1 MKQNYDFKIDK
12 IKDLSSEEISL
23 RKKNLDL
30 FYQTGFPNKK
40 DEDWKFSDLNSILS
54 NNFNKIANND
64 FLPREKEF
72 KIIDEFEHNF
82 ISLFNGKLI
91 SKDFSYEEKNK
102 ILINN
107 FNYKDNLVL
116 DSKNSLYFL
125 NNALATGG
133 FSLEISKNYKL
144 KKPLVVYNNFS
155 NSLKEKIVNYKNSI
169 ILNENSEL
177 NLINFISNSSKENFM
192 VNILENIKVKKDSS
206 LNNILINNSKCNCYF
221 YKYIKSDLEK
231 NSNFENYF
239 LSSGLKFNKLD
250 IEINLNE
257 ENSNSSV
264 FSALNLINKEHQEI
278 KTRIN
283 HNAPNCNSYQKVKNV
298 LNDESKG
305 VYQGKIFVK
314 NIAQKTDAY
323 QLSKALI
330 LNDAAEFDAKPE
342 LEIYADDVKC
352 SHGST
357 SGSIDLNS
365 IHYLKSRGIPEKEA
379 YQMLINGFLCEILE
393 KLSEGKIKNF
403 LKEKLE
409 RQINGY

>member
-12 IKDLSSEEISL
+12 IKDLTSEEISL

-72 KIIDEFEHNF
+72 KIIDQFEHNF

-177 NLINFISNSSKENFM
+177 NLINYINNSSKENFM

-257 ENSNSSV
+257 ENSNSRV

-393 KLSEGKIKNF
+393 KLSEVKIKNF

>member
-1 MKQNYDFKIDK
+1 MKQNYDFKIDN
-12 IKDLSSEEISL
+12 IKDLSPEEINL

-64 FLPREKEF
+64 FLPRETEF

-102 ILINN
+102 ILIDN
-107 FNYKDNLVL
+107 FNYKNDLALDN
-116 DSKNSLYFL
+116 KNSLNFL

-133 FSLEISKNYKL
+133 FLLEISKNYKL
-144 KKPLVVYNNFS
+144 KKPLVIYNNFS

-177 NLINFISNSSKENFM
+177 NLINYINNSSKENFM
-192 VNILENIKVKKDSS
+192 VNILENIKIKKNSS
-206 LNNILINNSKCNCYF
+206 LNNILINNSQCNGYF
-221 YKYIKSDLEK
+221 YKYLNSELEK
-231 NSNFENYF
+231 NSNFENYL

-264 FSALNLINKEHQEI
+264 FSALNLMKNEHQEI

-283 HNAPNCNSYQKVKNV
+283 HNTPHCHSYQKVKNV

-357 SGSIDLNS
+357 SGSIDLNL
-365 IHYLKSRGIPEKEA
+365 IHYLKSRGIPKKEA
-379 YQMLINGFLCEILE
+379 YQMLINGFLSEVLE
-393 KLSEGKIKNF
+393 KLSEGKLKNF
-403 LKEKLE
+403 LKAKLE
-409 RQINGY
+409 SQINEN

>member
-12 IKDLSSEEISL
+12 INDLSPEEISL
-23 RKKNLDL
+23 RKKNLEL

-54 NNFNKIANND
+54 DNFNKIVNND
-64 FLPREKEF
+64 FLPRETEF
-72 KIIDEFEHNF
+72 KIIDDFEHNF
-82 ISLFNGKLI
+82 ISLLNGKLV

-102 ILINN
+102 ILIDN
-107 FNYKDNLVL
+107 FNYKNALSSN
-116 DSKNSLYFL
+116 SKNSLYFL

-133 FSLEISKNYKL
+133 FSLEISKNYKF
-144 KKPLVVYNNFS
+144 KKPLVIYNNFS
-155 NSLKEKIVNYKNSI
+155 NSLKETIVNYKNSV

-177 NLINFISNSSKENFM
+177 NLINYINNSSKENFM
-192 VNILENIKVKKDSS
+192 VNILENIKIKKDST
-206 LNNILINNSKCNCYF
+206 LKNILVNRSKCNGYF
-221 YKYIKSDLEK
+221 YKHIKSDLEK
-231 NSNFENYF
+231 NSTFENYL

-264 FSALNLINKEHQEI
+264 FSALNLMNNEHQEI

-283 HNAPNCNSYQKVKNV
+283 HNTPHCHSYQKIKNV

-330 LNDAAEFDAKPE
+330 LNDSAEFDAKPE

-379 YQMLINGFLCEILE
+379 YQMLINGFLSEILE

-409 RQINGY
+409 KQINGN

>member
-1 MKQNYDFKIDK
+1 MTQFCEFKIEN
-12 IKDLSSEEISL
+12 IKNLSIEEKSF

-30 FYQTGFPNKK
+30 FFQNGFPNKK
-40 DEDWKFSDLNSILS
+40 NEDWKFTDLSSILS
-54 NNFNKIANND
+54 NNFKYISNKDFSLND
-64 FLPREKEF
+64 KKLKL
-72 KIIDEFEHNF
+72 IDEFEHNF

-102 ILINN
+102 ILVDN
-107 FNYKDNLVL
+107 FDYKNELSL
-116 DSKNSLYFL
+116 HCKNSLYFL
-125 NNALATGG
+125 NNALALGG

-144 KKPLVVYNNFS
+144 KKPLVIYNNFS
-155 NSLKEKIVNYKNSI
+155 NSLKETMINYKNSI

-177 NLINFISNSSKENFM
+177 NLINYINNSSKANFM
-192 VNILENIKVKKDSS
+192 VNILENIKIKKDSL
-206 LNNILINNSKCNCYF
+206 LNNIFINSSKCNGYF

-231 NSNFENYF
+231 NSTFENYL

-264 FSALNLINKEHQEI
+264 FSALNLMNNEHQEI

-283 HNAPNCNSYQKVKNV
+283 HNTPHCHSYQKVKNV

-323 QLSKALI
+323 QLSKSLI

-357 SGSIDLNS
+357 SGSIDLNL

-379 YQMLINGFLCEILE
+379 YQMLIIGFLSEILE
-393 KLSEGKIKNF
+393 KLSEGKLKNF
-403 LKEKLE
+403 LKKNLE

>member
-12 IKDLSSEEISL
+12 IKDLTSKEISL

-40 DEDWKFSDLNSILS
+40 DEDWKFSDLNAILS
-54 NNFNKIANND
+54 NNFNKITNND

-107 FNYKDNLVL
+107 FNYKDDLAL

-144 KKPLVVYNNFS
+144 KKPLVIYNNFS
-155 NSLKEKIVNYKNSI
+155 DSLKEKIVNYKNSI
-169 ILNENSEL
+169 ILNENSGL
-177 NLINFISNSSKENFM
+177 NLVNYINNSSKENFM

-206 LNNILINNSKCNCYF
+206 LNNILINNSKCNGYF
-221 YKYIKSDLEK
+221 YKYLKSDLEK
-231 NSNFENYF
+231 NSTFENYL

-278 KTRIN
+278 KTQIN

>member
-107 FNYKDNLVL
+107 FNYKDNLAL

-177 NLINFISNSSKENFM
+177 NLINYINNSSKENFM

-231 NSNFENYF
+231 NSNFENYL

>member
-12 IKDLSSEEISL
+12 INDLSPEEVSL

-40 DEDWKFSDLNSILS
+40 NEDWKFSDLNSILN
-54 NNFNKIANND
+54 NNFNKIVNND
-64 FLPREKEF
+64 FLPIETEF
-72 KIIDEFEHNF
+72 KIIDEFKHNF
-82 ISLFNGKLI
+82 ISLLNGKLI
-91 SKDFSYEEKNK
+91 SNDFSFEEKNK
-102 ILINN
+102 ISIDN
-107 FNYKDNLVL
+107 FTYKNELSL
-116 DSKNSLYFL
+116 GSKNSLYFL

-144 KKPLVVYNNFS
+144 KKPLVIYNNFS
-155 NSLKEKIVNYKNSI
+155 NSLKEKIVNYKNLI

-177 NLINFISNSSKENFM
+177 NLINYINNSSKENFM
-192 VNILENIKVKKDSS
+192 VNTIENIKIKKDS
-206 LNNILINNSKCNCYF
+206 LLKNILVNNSKCNGYF

-231 NSNFENYF
+231 NSTFENY
-239 LSSGLKFNKLD
+239 LLPSGFKFNKLD

-264 FSALNLINKEHQEI
+264 FSALNLINNEHQEI

-283 HNAPNCNSYQKVKNV
+283 HNAPNCNSFQKVKNV

-379 YQMLINGFLCEILE
+379 YQMLINGFLSETLE
-393 KLSEGKIKNF
+393 KLSEGKIRYF
-403 LKEKLE
+403 LTEKLE
-409 RQINGY
+409 RQINGH

>member
-12 IKDLSSEEISL
+12 IKNLSSEEISL

-40 DEDWKFSDLNSILS
+40 DEDWKFSDLNSILR
-54 NNFNKIANND
+54 NNFNKIVNND

-72 KIIDEFEHNF
+72 KIIDQFEHNF

-155 NSLKEKIVNYKNSI
+155 NSLKEEIVNYKNSI

-177 NLINFISNSSKENFM
+177 NLINYINNSSKENFM

-239 LSSGLKFNKLD
+239 LSSGLKFNKFD
-250 IEINLNE
+250 VEINLNE

-330 LNDAAEFDAKPE
+330 LKDAAEFDAKPE
-342 LEIYADDVKC
+342 LEIYADNVKC

>member
-12 IKDLSSEEISL
+12 IKDLTSEEISL

-54 NNFNKIANND
+54 NNFSKIANND

-72 KIIDEFEHNF
+72 KIINEFEHNF

-107 FNYKDNLVL
+107 FNYKDNLAL

-133 FSLEISKNYKL
+133 FSLEVSENYKL

-177 NLINFISNSSKENFM
+177 NLINYINNSSKENFM

-231 NSNFENYF
+231 NSNFENYL

-379 YQMLINGFLCEILE
+379 YKMLINGFLCEILE
-393 KLSEGKIKNF
+393 KLSEGKIINF

>member
-1 MKQNYDFKIDK
+1 MTQNYDFKIDK
-12 IKDLSSEEISL
+12 IKDLSLEEISL
-23 RKKNLDL
+23 RKKNLEL

-40 DEDWKFSDLNSILS
+40 DEYWKFSDLNSILS
-54 NNFNKIANND
+54 NNFNKICNSD
-64 FLPREKEF
+64 FLPRETEF
-72 KIIDEFEHNF
+72 KIIEDFEHNF
-82 ISLFNGKLI
+82 ISLLNGKLI

-107 FNYKDNLVL
+107 FNYKDELSL
-116 DSKNSLYFL
+116 DIKNSLYFL

-144 KKPLVVYNNFS
+144 KKPLVIYNNFS
-155 NSLKEKIVNYKNSI
+155 NSLKETIVNYKNSI

-177 NLINFISNSSKENFM
+177 NLINYINNSSKENFM
-192 VNILENIKVKKDSS
+192 VNTLENIKIKKDSS
-206 LNNILINNSKCNCYF
+206 LKNILINKSKCNGYF
-221 YKYIKSDLEK
+221 YKYIKCDVEK
-231 NSNFENYF
+231 NSTFDNYL
-239 LSSGLKFNKLD
+239 LSSGLKFNKFD
-250 IEINLNE
+250 IEINLNK

-409 RQINGY
+409 RQINEY

>member
-40 DEDWKFSDLNSILS
+40 DEDWKFSDLNSILR
-54 NNFNKIANND
+54 NNFNKIVNND

-72 KIIDEFEHNF
+72 KIIDQFEHNF

-177 NLINFISNSSKENFM
+177 NLINYINNSSKENFM

-206 LNNILINNSKCNCYF
+206 LNNILINNSKCDCYF

>member
-40 DEDWKFSDLNSILS
+40 NEDWKFSDLNSILS

-72 KIIDEFEHNF
+72 KIIDQFEHNF

-177 NLINFISNSSKENFM
+177 NLINFINNSSKENFM

-231 NSNFENYF
+231 NSNFENYL

-250 IEINLNE
+250 IEISLNE
-257 ENSNSSV
+257 ENSYSSV

-393 KLSEGKIKNF
+393 KLSEVKIKNF

>member
-72 KIIDEFEHNF
+72 KIIDQFEHNF

-144 KKPLVVYNNFS
+144 KKPLVIYNNFS
-155 NSLKEKIVNYKNSI
+155 NSLKETIVNYKNSI

-177 NLINFISNSSKENFM
+177 NLINYINNSSKENFM

>member
-12 IKDLSSEEISL
+12 IKNLSSEEISV
-23 RKKNLDL
+23 RKKNLKL

-40 DEDWKFSDLNSILS
+40 DEDWKFSDLNSIIS
-54 NNFNKIANND
+54 NNFNNIVNND
-64 FLPREKEF
+64 FLPGETKF

-82 ISLFNGKLI
+82 VSLFNGQLI

-102 ILINN
+102 ILID
-107 FNYKDNLVL
+107 NYDYKSELFLDN
-116 DSKNSLYFL
+116 KNSLYFL
-125 NNALATGG
+125 NNALAIGG
-133 FSLEISKNYKL
+133 FSLEIVKNYKL
-144 KKPLVVYNNFS
+144 KKPLVIYNNYS
-155 NSLKEKIVNYKNSI
+155 DSLKEKIVNYKNSI

-177 NLINFISNSSKENFM
+177 NLINYMNNSSKENFM
-192 VNILENIKVKKDSS
+192 VNTIENIKIKKNST
-206 LNNILINNSKCNCYF
+206 LKNILVNDSKCNCYF
-221 YKYIKSDLEK
+221 YKYLKSDLEK
-231 NSNFENYF
+231 NSTFENY
-239 LSSGLKFNKLD
+239 LLPSGLKFNKLD
-250 IEINLNE
+250 IEINLNKE
-257 ENSNSSV
+257 KSNCNV
-264 FSALNLINKEHQEI
+264 FSALSLMNNEHQEI

-283 HNAPNCNSYQKVKNV
+283 HNTPNCNSYQKVKNV
-298 LNDESKG
+298 LNDKSKG

-357 SGSIDLNS
+357 SGSIDANS

-379 YQMLINGFLCEILE
+379 YKMLINGFLSEILE
-393 KLSEGKIKNF
+393 KLSEGKIKIF